1 MMPAEIATRMNAALT
16 ENNEQGMFV
25 TMFMG
30 LLDLNSGKLSFC
42 NAGHNPPILTDS
54 PLSEANQKEF
64 PFHYLEMKP
73 NAPIGLWP
81 ELEFEGEEIE
91 TVKGCPMVFYT
102 DGLTEAENRKQ
113 DQFGEERLLDLL
125 SHNRF
130 ASAAEVDAF
139 LKAEVENFRDGAE
152 VNDDMT
158 LLCMMLK

>member
-1 MMPAEIATRMNAALT
+1 
-16 ENNEQGMFV
+16 
-25 TMFMG
+25 
-30 LLDLNSGKLSFC
+30 
-42 NAGHNPPILTDS
+42 
-54 PLSEANQKEF
+54 
-64 PFHYLEMKP
+64 
-73 NAPIGLWP
+73 
-81 ELEFEGEEIE
+81 
-91 TVKGCPMVFYT
+91 MVFYT